1 MNELP
6 MQLKCKHFD
15 VKGKLVSETSI
26 DSPYAKIE
34 LSGKDVAK
42 VSIEGAAEIFEIIAE
57 SE

>member
-6 MQLKCKHFD
+6 MPLKCKQFD
-15 VKGKLVSETSI
+15 AKGELVSETAI
-26 DSPYAKIE
+26 NSPYAKIE
-34 LSGKDVAK
+34 LSDKDVAK